1 MGSYTIL
8 DIIASFVI
16 AGAVMLMIHKTNGFV
31 RQTNLTTGSDL
42 TVQKNLVTVVGMLE
56 KDLRR
61 IGYCAT
67 PFVIADPQASIKTA
81 TSHSFKF
88 ITDVDNN
95 GRGDGTVDT
104 VEYTISDSLVLG
116 RTPNKSDKM
125 LYRKVTSPNSGSRS
139 NISMSVGLTR
149 FDFVYLDLNDNIISL
164 PIAVGNLGQIRSI
177 QLSVELENP
186 FPYDTVNTYAYW
198 RQVRLAAKNLNT
210 R

>member
-1 MGSYTIL
+1 MGSYSIL

-42 TVQKNLVTVVGMLE
+42 TVQKNLVTVIGMLE

-61 IGYCAT
+61 IGYCPD
-67 PFVIADPQASIKTA
+67 PFMISNPQASIVSATA
-81 TSHSFKF
+81 HGIKF

-95 GRGDGTVDT
+95 GRGDGAVDT
-104 VEYTISDSLVLG
+104 VEYSISDSLLLG
-116 RTPNKSDKM
+116 RTPNKSDRM
-125 LYRKVTSPNSGSRS
+125 LYRKVTSPTSASRS
-139 NISMSVGLTR
+139 AIAMSIGLTK
-149 FDFVYLDLNDNIISL
+149 FDFIYLNLNDSAL
-164 PIAVGNLGQIRSI
+164 TVPIANLGQIRSL

-198 RQVRLAAKNLNT
+198 RQVRLAAKNLDT